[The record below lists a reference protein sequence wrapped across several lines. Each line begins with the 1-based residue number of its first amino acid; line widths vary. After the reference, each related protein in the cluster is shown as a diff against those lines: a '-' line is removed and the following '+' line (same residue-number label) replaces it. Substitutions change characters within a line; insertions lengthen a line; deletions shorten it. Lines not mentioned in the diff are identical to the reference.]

1 MLCVILCLALS
12 SCYLLKPQVPMPVY
26 DVLKPSEAVKIIAIN
41 EDETVVVSGEFIV
54 WVQALKQEIER
65 LREKTGEIW

>member
-1 MLCVILCLALS
+1 
-12 SCYLLKPQVPMPVY
+12 MPVY